1 MTRLLI
7 VAGLTALIHLINT
20 LIYGVR
26 LAGVRTQRL
35 ALAISLFNVIFLVAS
50 TANTVQAPLLSSL
63 VEKAINAGFGMVGR
77 PAEVAELVKSEFYL
91 AHLASLRA
99 DMRLVILAATGGT
112 VLGALLIPA
121 FVQVF
126 SRAILLFEEAGSVPR
141 LLGMVFFSPRRVWGY
156 AQRVRVTRKEF
167 LRQAARRRP
176 VMPKT
181 FLLLNII
188 VTGVYT
194 TGVLSALYAG
204 ALFPLYRSTATLLAP
219 LVNGVATVLAA
230 TVVDPTA
237 AMITDQALRGVRGEE
252 DVKLMVM
259 YLALTRFLGT
269 ILAQVLFL
277 PAAEA
282 IYLVAR
288 LIV

>member
-1 MTRLLI
+1 MTRLLV
-7 VAGLTALIHLINT
+7 VAGLTALIHFINT

-50 TANTVQAPLLSSL
+50 TANTIQAPLLSSL
-63 VEKAINAGFGMVGR
+63 VEKAINAGLGTVTR
-77 PAEVAELVKSEFYL
+77 PAEVSRLVESDFYRG
-91 AHLASLRA
+91 HLAILQG
-99 DMRLVILAATGGT
+99 DIRLVIAAATLGT

-141 LLGMVFFSPRRVWGY
+141 LLATVFFSPRRVFGF
-156 AQRVRVTRKEF
+156 ARRVRVARVEVLRRATR
-167 LRQAARRRP
+167 RSP
-176 VMPKT
+176 PIPKA
-181 FLLLNII
+181 FLLLNIV

-252 DVKLMVM
+252 DVKLMVL

-269 ILAQVLFL
+269 LLAQVLFL

-282 IYLVAR
+282 IRLAAQ

>member
-7 VAGLTALIHLINT
+7 VAVLTALIHFINT

-50 TANTVQAPLLSSL
+50 TANTIQAPLLSSL
-63 VEKAINAGFGMVGR
+63 VETAINRGLGMATR
-77 PAEVAELVKSEFYL
+77 PAEVVQLVHSEFYR
-91 AHLASLRA
+91 AQLASLQA
-99 DMRLVILAATGGT
+99 DIRVVILAATAGT
-112 VLGALLIPA
+112 VLGALFIPA
-121 FVQVF
+121 FVQLF

-141 LLGMVFFSPRRVWGY
+141 LLGMIFFSPRRVWGY
-156 AQRVRVTRKEF
+156 ARRVRVPREF
-167 LRQAARRRP
+167 LRQAARQKLAI
-176 VMPKT
+176 PKA
-181 FLLLNII
+181 FLLLNVA

-204 ALFPLYRSTATLLAP
+204 ALFPLYRQTATLLAP
-219 LVNGVATVLAA
+219 LVNGVATILAA

-237 AMITDQALRGVRGEE
+237 AMITDQALRGVRSEE

-259 YLALTRFLGT
+259 YLAVTRLLGT
-269 ILAQVLFL
+269 VLAQVLFV

-282 IYLVAR
+282 IRLVAQ